1 MDKLKNFI
9 KAFLTLF
16 AVMRLM
22 EISTTNPVSI
32 ILFIAIFYIYNK
44 LSDSSL
50 LIRLDSADNIISCIL
65 AVIFTGFTVAAKY
78 SDILGGL
85 TSGLFILI
93 IMLVSFVGLFLLYYN
108 FCMCI
113 LGLSDNIHIVSSMY
127 AFSWLPYITFF
138 GCLVAWLPYFLH
150 AYPGTMTPDSI
161 NQYAQVIKAYELSNH
176 HPVVHTLI
184 IGFFYNIGMSLTGD
198 VYFSLALYTIFQM
211 VFMAFAAGFTVR
223 TLQKAGIN
231 TAFCIITACFYA
243 FMPYNGAYVTT
254 IWKDILFAGNVTVF
268 TASVLGFLIRDKE
281 QKFTIS
287 EYFTLVIPYTV
298 SGIFVCLL
306 RSNGWYAFLITL
318 PFLLFTFRHSLKKMI
333 PIHIVILA
341 IVIFIKYPCMEVY
354 EIKQPD
360 FVESLS
366 IPVQQIARVI
376 SNGEALTDSQYS
388 KLSCY
393 INIDKI
399 TETYTTSVS
408 DGIKNLIRE
417 SGNEYLETHKT
428 DFLSL
433 WFSIG
438 SDHPKAY
445 FDAFVDQTV
454 GYWYPDVYY
463 TVGLDEGIYPNEF
476 GLSWQPVLKGSI
488 IIKLKEIMFKLQ
500 EIIPLYGLL
509 WSMGMIFWT
518 ILVTVAISLHRKRPA
533 NVLIAIPAIAIV
545 ITLCMATPV
554 ATEFR
559 YSYALFYSL
568 PLYIAAAFI

>member
-1 MDKLKNFI
+1 
-9 KAFLTLF
+9 
-16 AVMRLM
+16 
-22 EISTTNPVSI
+22 
-32 ILFIAIFYIYNK
+32 
-44 LSDSSL
+44 
-50 LIRLDSADNIISCIL
+50 
-65 AVIFTGFTVAAKY
+65 
-78 SDILGGL
+78 
-85 TSGLFILI
+85 
-93 IMLVSFVGLFLLYYN
+93 
-108 FCMCI
+108 
-113 LGLSDNIHIVSSMY
+113 
-127 AFSWLPYITFF
+127 
-138 GCLVAWLPYFLH
+138 
-150 AYPGTMTPDSI
+150 
-161 NQYAQVIKAYELSNH
+161 
-176 HPVVHTLI
+176 
-184 IGFFYNIGMSLTGD
+184 
-198 VYFSLALYTIFQM
+198 
-211 VFMAFAAGFTVR
+211 
-223 TLQKAGIN
+223 
-231 TAFCIITACFYA
+231 
-243 FMPYNGAYVTT
+243 
-254 IWKDILFAGNVTVF
+254 
-268 TASVLGFLIRDKE
+268 
-281 QKFTIS
+281 
-287 EYFTLVIPYTV
+287 
-298 SGIFVCLL
+298 
-306 RSNGWYAFLITL
+306 
-318 PFLLFTFRHSLKKMI
+318 
-333 PIHIVILA
+333 
-341 IVIFIKYPCMEVY
+341 MEVY